1 MLKVWETVADGRPRE
16 RLRVRAMA
24 EAVLTIQLE
33 NTNGVQL
40 IHVSGPLDSVT
51 HDQFRNQLDPLV
63 NEESARLVLDCTN
76 LTYVNSK
83 GLALLG
89 RYQQICM
96 KNLSFFGVAGLN
108 KRIMKTIELL
118 GLSRIVKI
126 YPTVD
131 EAVEASLKLV

>member
-1 MLKVWETVADGRPRE
+1 
-16 RLRVRAMA
+16 MA

-33 NTNGVQL
+33 NSNGVQL

-63 NEESARLVLDCTN
+63 NESGVRLVLDCTN

-83 GLALLG
+83 GLALIG
-89 RYQQICM
+89 RNQRLVMQ
-96 KNLSFFGVAGLN
+96 NLSFMAVAGLN
-108 KRIMKTIELL
+108 KRITKTIELL
-118 GLSRIVKI
+118 GLSRVVKL

-131 EAVEASLKLV
+131 DAMAAAAALA